1 MSRSLRL
8 QGKAEVGIP
17 GLHPGAGLWGMSPS
31 LTLLYFN
38 PIPPHGNYGPT
49 SLEVLGWPQI
59 WGLCSSVSTVRQS
72 LTHAIGKMG
81 RHRPVLHK

>member
-8 QGKAEVGIP
+8 QGEAEVGIP
-17 GLHPGAGLWGMSPS
+17 GLDPRAGRWGMSPS
-31 LTLLYFN
+31 LTLPYFN

-59 WGLCSSVSTVRQS
+59 WGLRSSVSTVRQS
-72 LTHAIGKMG
+72 LTDAVGKMG
-81 RHRPVLHK
+81 RQRPVLHK